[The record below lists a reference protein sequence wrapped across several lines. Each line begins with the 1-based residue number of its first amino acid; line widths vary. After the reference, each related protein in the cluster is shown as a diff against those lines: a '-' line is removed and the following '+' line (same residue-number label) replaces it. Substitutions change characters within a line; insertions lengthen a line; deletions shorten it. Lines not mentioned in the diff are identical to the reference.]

1 MMRLLKV
8 PLLTLLIL
16 FTYFG
21 LPRAQIGCDDLV
33 KSTIDTVRVV
43 STEGRPGDTVNIPIL
58 LKNDSIVTAFQMVFK
73 FDTTWLTPVFI
84 RDSTCTETDGG
95 GNCIT
100 WSVDSNFID
109 YNINGRFVKTDTSGA
124 FNDIIDT
131 VTKFSANQFQ
141 DMKDV
146 IACNFLPQFTDID
159 SLPGGRGNIFS
170 IKFAVDENMPHLQL
184 SQLSFYEA
192 DIFIVNDTVFPPET
206 TFFGCS
212 ESQMSTVWFDGS
224 ETQTFQVYPT
234 SNTSTPM
241 FFRADTAFVPQD
253 DPTISLTGSPNPI
266 SSGGLLTLSWNAAN
280 ADSVVITGPAS
291 ELPLRTIQMQSS
303 INVVVPVAAG
313 TYTYTA
319 TAFRN
324 SGASAIDAV
333 AIIVSGGGGGG
344 GTAPSIAFTPP
355 DLSYT
360 IKQGET
366 VSFTVFASE
375 PDGHQIT
382 LTANSLPNNASFGP
396 TNPVIGVSSVSGT
409 FSFTPDFVQEGTFP
423 ITFSGSDEDGTTT
436 RQVTIVVEELQ
447 IDRLFSTS
455 AVGQQPVGGLP
466 DAGGVYFP
474 INLVTAKTVYGV
486 QFDMFY
492 PPGVVTVDSFVVT
505 GRIPEYVVRD
515 NIGVVPGN
523 IRVVTLGLQ
532 GEPVGTDST
541 TAILW
546 AVLTLADD
554 AIPWTTHSIYLENGR
569 ESIDPNPDFG
579 SLPLVTDSGIVEIDK
594 YGDVNLDK
602 IIDVA
607 DAVNIVAYI
616 LENYGFTRRQFDVAD
631 VITNDSVNVFDLV
644 GVMNLIFGIPISPAP
659 PPPSPTDTAVI
670 LLAYNDVTSGA
681 SDILTIASEQ
691 VPVELAGVQLEVS
704 YDPETVE
711 LGVPS
716 LTQYN
721 ENFALS
727 YRDDGNGRMLVI
739 LYHGAPFKTDELIQT
754 GASDLVYLPITA
766 RSDITSGDIS
776 QIRVSEALFSTSS
789 SASINVNGIDRFE
802 DVNLPL
808 TFVLDQNYPNPFNP
822 ETWIAFSLS
831 VGSNVDLSIFNV
843 LGQHVKTLVKGEMEA
858 SQRHQVMWD
867 ATDELGTR
875 VATGVYLYRLQVGD
889 ENQVRKMLLLK

>member
-1 MMRLLKV
+1 MMRLLKI
-8 PLLTLLIL
+8 PILSLLIL
-16 FTYFG
+16 FAYFG
-21 LPRAQIGCDDLV
+21 LPRAQITCDDLV
-33 KSTIDTVRVV
+33 KSTIDSVRIV

-58 LKNDSIVTAFQMVFK
+58 LKNDSIVTAFQIVFQ

-109 YNINGRFVKTDTSGA
+109 YTIHGRFLQTDTSGA

-141 DMKDV
+141 DMQDV
-146 IACNFLPQFTDID
+146 VACNFLPQFTDID

-170 IKFAVDENMPHLQL
+170 IKFAVDENMPHQQL
-184 SQLSFYEA
+184 AELSFYEA

-206 TFFGCS
+206 TYFGCS
-212 ESQMSTVWFDGS
+212 QSQMSTVWFDGS

-241 FFRADTAFVPQD
+241 YFRADTAYVPQD
-253 DPTISLTGSPNPI
+253 DPTITLTGTPNPI
-266 SSGGLLTLSWNAAN
+266 SSGGLLTLSWDAAN
-280 ADSVVITGPAS
+280 ADSVVVVGPAT
-291 ELPLRTIQMQSS
+291 ELPIRTNQLQSS
-303 INVVVPVAAG
+303 INVVVPVVAG

-319 TAFRN
+319 TAMRN
-324 SGASAIDAV
+324 DGASAIDAV
-333 AIIVSGGGGGG
+333 AIIVSGGSGE
-344 GTAPSIAFTPP
+344 GTAPTITFTPP

-366 VSFTVFASE
+366 VSFTALATE

-423 ITFSGSDEDGTTT
+423 ISFSASDEDGTTIK
-436 RQVTIVVEELQ
+436 QVTIVVEELQ

-466 DAGGVYFP
+466 NAGGVYFP

-486 QFDMFY
+486 QFDMLY
-492 PPGVVTVDSFVVT
+492 PTAVVTVDSFVVT
-505 GRIPEYVVRD
+505 GRIPDYVVWD
-515 NIGVVPGN
+515 NIGEVPGDL
-523 IRVVTLGLQ
+523 RVVTFGLQ
-532 GEPVGTDST
+532 NEPVGTDST

-569 ESIDPNPDFG
+569 ESIDPNPNIG
-579 SLPLVTDSGIVEIDK
+579 SLPLVTDSGVVEIDK

-644 GVMNLIFGIPISPAP
+644 GVVNLIYGISILPAP

-670 LLAYNDVTSGA
+670 LLAYNDMMGGA
-681 SDILTIASEQ
+681 SDVLTISSEQ
-691 VPVELAGVQLEVS
+691 VPEELAGVQLEVS
-704 YDPETVE
+704 YDPETVV

-716 LTQYN
+716 LTQDN
-721 ENFALS
+721 ESFALS

-739 LYHGAPFKTDELIQT
+739 LYHGAPFKTNELIQT
-754 GASDLVYLPITA
+754 GASDLVYVPITA
-766 RSDITSGDIS
+766 RSDITAGDRS
-776 QIRVSEALFSTSS
+776 QIRVSEAMFSTSS
-789 SASINVNGIDRFE
+789 AASINVSGIDRFD
-802 DVNLPL
+802 DVNLPM

-831 VGSNVDLSIFNV
+831 ARANVDLSIFNV
-843 LGQHVKTLVKGEMEA
+843 LGQHVKTLLNGEMEA
-858 SQRHQVMWD
+858 SRRHEVMWD
-867 ATDELGTR
+867 ATDEVGKR
-875 VATGVYLYRLQVGD
+875 VSTGVYLYRLQVGD
-889 ENQVRKMLLLK
+889 ENKTRKMLLLK